1 MGVLFDDRSVF
12 ERAGL
17 AFIRVDTKI
26 DRLAAV
32 FGNEPPLHSRGK
44 SGPSTP
50 PESGERDSPQSRVG
64 LGGGCSWS
72 RLFGS
77 SAAHLLLERA
87 LYYHC
92 ANGRTKSK
100 RRCWAMISAGIERA
114 IQESFRRA
122 QDRYPSIRLPYKRF
136 VERLERSI
144 GGVAARDPAFSES
157 VWLES
162 FERLHHVDLFLATAC
177 ADGDRLAWDS
187 FAETYFDQVRRWAAA
202 SLRNLVD
209 AEDLTQDLMA
219 AFFSGTQEGVNRIS
233 GYSGKG
239 SLASW
244 LRVTVTRASIDRFR
258 RTRKQVPL
266 EEVSLAGQDS
276 LDQLDSRWGP
286 VLADLL
292 QVQLTGLSNRDRLI
306 LGLYYLHG
314 TPLRLIASH
323 FNVHEATVSRWL
335 GQLRKRIRKNVERAM
350 KHEHGMRSREVQSL
364 WRWVAEENRLSLEE
378 LLAE

>member
-1 MGVLFDDRSVF
+1 
-12 ERAGL
+12 
-17 AFIRVDTKI
+17 
-26 DRLAAV
+26 
-32 FGNEPPLHSRGK
+32 
-44 SGPSTP
+44 
-50 PESGERDSPQSRVG
+50 
-64 LGGGCSWS
+64 
-72 RLFGS
+72 
-77 SAAHLLLERA
+77 
-87 LYYHC
+87 
-92 ANGRTKSK
+92 
-100 RRCWAMISAGIERA
+100 MISAGIERA

-144 GGVAARDPAFSES
+144 GGVAARDNAFSES

-187 FAETYFDQVRRWAAA
+187 FAETYFDPVRRWAVT

-209 AEDLTQDLMA
+209 AEDLAQELMA

-233 GYSGKG
+233 GYGGKG

-266 EEVSLAGQDS
+266 EEVSVAARDSVQDS

-286 VLADLL
+286 ILADLL
-292 QVQLTGLSNRDRLI
+292 QVQLARLSNRDRLI

-314 TPLRLIASH
+314 TPLRVIASH

-335 GQLRKRIRKNVERAM
+335 GQLRKRIRKNVEWAM
-350 KHEHGMRSREVQSL
+350 KHEHGLRSREVQSL
-364 WRWVAEENRLSLEE
+364 WRWVAEENRLSLEK